1 MEKYPVCILPIQ
13 RAGFSFITTKTFVM
27 KPEEILKSDV
37 LDILFENRHK
47 AYGAYVLRKA
57 YHRRLTRAVLST
69 TLLVCLFALVQSW
82 KVPKK
87 VGHVYA
93 GSLWADTIRLVTVP
107 LEKER
112 PKQELPK
119 PKQLAQQQ
127 YVQPVI
133 TPDDQVKETV
143 PDVEILEHAMISHQ
157 TLVGDT
163 VSESLV
169 TPPVVGDQDGSLVPA
184 APVEAIPMILEKA
197 EQMPEFPGG
206 KEAMIRFLMR
216 NLPQPDDIAEGEKLA
231 VLARFVVDTEGH
243 ITNIEIE
250 RTGRLDLDQSVLK
263 AIGKMPRWK
272 PGMQNGRP
280 VPVYFRLPVTF
291 VSHE

>member
-1 MEKYPVCILPIQ
+1 
-13 RAGFSFITTKTFVM
+13 M
-27 KPEEILKSDV
+27 KPEEIMKSDV

-57 YHRRLTRAVLST
+57 YHRRLTRAMFST

-87 VGHVYA
+87 VGRVYA

-107 LEKER
+107 LEKEIKK
-112 PKQELPK
+112 PDLVK

-127 YVQPVI
+127 HVTPVI
-133 TPDDQVKETV
+133 TPDHLVKETV
-143 PDVEILEHAMISHQ
+143 PNVELLEHAIISHQ
-157 TLVGDT
+157 TIAGDT
-163 VSESLV
+163 VSETLV
-169 TPPVVGDQDGSLVPA
+169 APPVLGDEGGTLAPV
-184 APVEAIPMILEKA
+184 APVETIPAILEKA

-206 KEAMIRFLMR
+206 KDAMIRFLMR
-216 NLPQPDDIAEGEKLA
+216 NLPQPEDIAEGEKLA

-250 RTGRLDLDQSVLK
+250 RTGRVDLDQSVIR

-272 PGMQNGRP
+272 PGMQNGRA

>member
-1 MEKYPVCILPIQ
+1 
-13 RAGFSFITTKTFVM
+13 M

-57 YHRRLTRAVLST
+57 YHQRLSRAVLST

-82 KVPKK
+82 KVPKRI
-87 VGHVYA
+87 GHVQA
-93 GSLWADTIRLVTVP
+93 GALWADTIRLVTVP
-107 LEKER
+107 LEKEI
-112 PKQELPK
+112 KKTDLIK

-127 YVQPVI
+127 HVTPVI
-133 TPDDQVKETV
+133 TPDNQVKETV
-143 PDVEILEHAMISHQ
+143 PDISLLENAIIS
-157 TLVGDT
+157 TKTMAGDT
-163 VSESLV
+163 VSETLIA
-169 TPPVVGDQDGSLVPA
+169 PPIVGDQDGALVPA

-231 VLARFVVDTEGH
+231 VLARFVVDVEGH

-250 RTGRLDLDQSVLK
+250 NSGRQDLDQSVLK

>member
-1 MEKYPVCILPIQ
+1 
-13 RAGFSFITTKTFVM
+13 M

-57 YHRRLTRAVLST
+57 YHQRLSRAVLST
-69 TLLVCLFALVQSW
+69 VLLVCLFALVQSW
-82 KVPKK
+82 KIPKK
-87 VGHVYA
+87 VGNVYA
-93 GSLWADTIRLVTVP
+93 GTLWADTIRLVTVP
-107 LEKER
+107 LEKEIKK
-112 PKQELPK
+112 PDLPK

-127 YVQPVI
+127 HVTPVI
-133 TPDDQVKETV
+133 TPDNQVKETL
-143 PDVEILEHAMISHQ
+143 PDISLLEN
-157 TLVGDT
+157 TLIGTKTMAGDT
-163 VSESLV
+163 VSENLIM
-169 TPPVVGDQDGSLVPA
+169 PPVEGGGGTSVNLA
-184 APVEAIPMILEKA
+184 APVEEIPMILEKA

-231 VLARFVVDTEGH
+231 VLARFVVDVEGH
-243 ITNIEIE
+243 IINIEIE
-250 RTGRLDLDQSVLK
+250 NSGRQDLDQSVLK

>member
-1 MEKYPVCILPIQ
+1 
-13 RAGFSFITTKTFVM
+13 M

-82 KVPKK
+82 KVPRKI
-87 VGHVYA
+87 GHVYA
-93 GSLWADTIRLVTVP
+93 GTLWADTIRLVTVP
-107 LEKER
+107 LEKET
-112 PKQELPK
+112 PKQNLPK

-127 YVQPVI
+127 YVKPVI
-133 TPDDQVKETV
+133 TPDDQVKEAV
-143 PDVEILEHAMISHQ
+143 PDVELLEHAIISHQ
-157 TLVGDT
+157 TIAGDT
-163 VSESLV
+163 VSETLV
-169 TPPVVGDQDGSLVPA
+169 APPVLGDEGSALLPV
-184 APVEAIPMILEKA
+184 APVEAIPAILEKA

-206 KEAMIRFLMR
+206 KDAMVRFLMR
-216 NLPQPDDIAEGEKLA
+216 NLPQPEDIAEGEKLA
-231 VLARFVVDTEGH
+231 VLARFVVDAEGH

-250 RTGRLDLDQSVLK
+250 RAGRVDLDQSVIR

-291 VSHE
+291 VSNE